1 VYEYREGWVMALEAE
16 KLAVKEMIESFYG
29 FANVSLRWNGE
40 VNERVAEVFGVMLN
54 EARECS
60 KAIGWVPRPSGG
72 KASISW
78 LAMQMGRGMFNHY
91 RGQLSFSCVRGVIY
105 K

>member
-1 VYEYREGWVMALEAE
+1 MALEAE

-54 EARECS
+54 DYKGTSHIRRWPVRPGIE
-60 KAIGWVPRPSGG
+60 VPRLNCRS
-72 KASISW
+72 SI
-78 LAMQMGRGMFNHY
+78 
-91 RGQLSFSCVRGVIY
+91 
-105 K
+105 